1 MFSKEWHKVDPSTR
15 EIIQRYQIEHPIKI
29 GELAKQLGLKVSAA
43 TLPANISGEIKE
55 DEDGVIH
62 IRVNRHDVK
71 TRQRFTIAHEIS
83 HFILHRHLLRSGIQD
98 DVLYRSNQ
106 SDKIEWEANALA
118 SDILMPAEIVKKL
131 INEKYGDL
139 DGEALFEAVSEELSV
154 SPTALKYK
162 FSRLR

>member
-1 MFSKEWHKVDPSTR
+1 M
-15 EIIQRYQIEHPIKI
+15 
-29 GELAKQLGLKVSAA
+29 
-43 TLPANISGEIKE
+43 
-55 DEDGVIH
+55 
-62 IRVNRHDVK
+62 K